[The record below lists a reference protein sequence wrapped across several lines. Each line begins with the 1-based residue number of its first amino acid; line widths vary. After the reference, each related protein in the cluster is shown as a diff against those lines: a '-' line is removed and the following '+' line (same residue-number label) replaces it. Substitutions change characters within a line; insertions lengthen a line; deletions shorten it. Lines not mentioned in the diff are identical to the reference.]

1 MKYDPTV
8 FLPLLRLPEHLTDSD
23 AVTTATREKKYPTK
37 RRLPITV
44 TPGIKE
50 LLSAKLEDSK
60 EHAKQVETLRCE
72 NNDLKQN
79 IEALQEQVF
88 DMRAK
93 AGTTSPPP
101 AEKVQMIDQEVDATE
116 GNLTEHI
123 EQLRE
128 AMRELRVEKKR
139 MQELVR
145 QQEDALWVLR
155 GASSDE
161 KTTDCMALYLSAMQA
176 AQDQ

>member
-1 MKYDPTV
+1 MKSDHTV
-8 FLPLLRLPEHLTDSD
+8 FARLPEHLTDSD
-23 AVTTATREKKYPTK
+23 AVTTAIRETKYPTK
-37 RRLPITV
+37 LRVPIALTS
-44 TPGIKE
+44 GIKE

-60 EHAKQVETLRCE
+60 EHAKQVEALRCE

-88 DMRAK
+88 DMRVK
-93 AGTTSPPP
+93 AGTASPPP

-128 AMRELRVEKKR
+128 DMRELRVQKKL
-139 MQELVR
+139 MEELVR
-145 QQEDALWVLR
+145 QQENALSALR
-155 GASSDE
+155 SASSDE
-161 KTTDCMALYLSAMQA
+161 NAATCTALYMSAMEA
-176 AQDQ
+176 TQDQ